1 MVTVNIHEAKTHLSK
16 LLERIEAGETI
27 TIARA
32 GRPVADLVPHRRHDI
47 VWGALK
53 GRIVYDDADFMGED
67 PEILELFKDH
77 L

>member
-1 MVTVNIHEAKTHLSK
+1 MATVNIHEAKTRLST
-16 LLERIEAGETI
+16 LLEGIEAGETI

-32 GRPVADLVPHRRHDI
+32 GRPIADLVPHRRTGI

-53 GRIVYDDADFMGED
+53 GRIVYDDADFLGED
-67 PEILELFKDH
+67 PGTLELFKDH

>member
-1 MVTVNIHEAKTHLSK
+1 MTTVNIHEAKTHLSK

-32 GRPVADLVPHRRHDI
+32 GRPIADLVPHRRADI

-53 GRIVYDDADFMGED
+53 GRIVYNDADFMGED
-67 PEILELFKDH
+67 PETLELFKDH